1 MSTPLI
7 PPPPLPPKK
16 RTVNARLREE
26 IFEDLKRYVVYAN
39 GGDFSHYINEGLKL
53 VFDKDEGFRPWVAAH
68 PGTIAEGR
76 KKKPQAKSPQSTQ
89 TAHRRDTSSE
99 TSVCA
104 AKAELCSRYWRRTC
118 QCAVVN
124 DFWGSLA
131 SKIAASQRR
140 LEGSERTGP

>member
-68 PGTIAEGR
+68 PGTIAEAR
-76 KKKPQAKSPQSTQ
+76 KKKPQAKPPQSTQ

-99 TSVCA
+99 TPLRV
-104 AKAELCSRYWRRTC
+104 AKAEHAPVAGGVHSNVLS
-118 QCAVVN
+118 
-124 DFWGSLA
+124 
-131 SKIAASQRR
+131 
-140 LEGSERTGP
+140 

>member
-1 MSTPLI
+1 MTNSYLKIAI

-68 PGTIAEGR
+68 PGTIAEAR
-76 KKKPQAKSPQSTQ
+76 KKKPQPKPPQSTQ
-89 TAHRRDTSSE
+89 TGPRRDTSSE
-99 TSVCA
+99 TSVRV
-104 AKAELCSRYWRRTC
+104 AKAEP
-118 QCAVVN
+118 APV
-124 DFWGSLA
+124 
-131 SKIAASQRR
+131 
-140 LEGSERTGP
+140 TGGVHSNALS